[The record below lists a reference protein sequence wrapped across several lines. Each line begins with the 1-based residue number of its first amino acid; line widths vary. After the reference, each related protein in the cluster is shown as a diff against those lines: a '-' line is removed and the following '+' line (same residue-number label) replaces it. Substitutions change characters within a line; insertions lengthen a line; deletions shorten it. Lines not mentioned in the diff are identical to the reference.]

1 MATLERRSSFLTLK
15 QALLTD
21 AAVSGAVG
29 LLSLAG
35 TRWLGSVL
43 DLPAALLAGSGAF
56 MTVYAVGLVMLGN
69 RRPVP
74 KPGVRIVVGGNL
86 VWAAACLVLLFSGW
100 LAPNALGAGFIVV
113 QIMAVLIFAEVQ
125 VLALRASR

>member
-1 MATLERRSSFLTLK
+1 MATLEQRSSIVTLK
-15 QALLTD
+15 RALVAD

-35 TRWLGSVL
+35 ARWLGSVL

-56 MTVYAVGLVMLGN
+56 MTIYAAGLVMLGN

-74 KPGVRIVVGGNL
+74 ASGARIVVGGNL
-86 VWAAACLVLLFSGW
+86 VWAAACVVLLFSGW
-100 LAPNALGAGFIVV
+100 VAPNVLGAGFIVV
-113 QIMAVLIFAEVQ
+113 QIAAVLIFAELQ
-125 VLALRASR
+125 ALALRASR